1 MSDEELDAIGG
12 LKRGEVSPGGVR
24 RPENLDPS
32 GFSRTIP
39 SWGQMNNRVRADRE
53 LWDEMSESQ
62 KEGWRD
68 WLKREWEREREL
80 KEIWGDFALAP
91 PTPEM
96 EDELKRHENKWG
108 NSEGFVKSEDAW
120 SPPGRGWDPEKG
132 WIQGNPKFNVPGRGP
147 LQDAVEPFIDS
158 YGGPLGGPR
167 RAAFEGL
174 IKRVYFKITNPTWV
188 ANNPTVPPMTDVPG
202 LNIGDKGQGWEVAEA
217 APPGSPPLFDPQT
230 DQYHHGNYLRI
241 SLRIPTYRN

>member
-1 MSDEELDAIGG
+1 
-12 LKRGEVSPGGVR
+12 
-24 RPENLDPS
+24 
-32 GFSRTIP
+32 
-39 SWGQMNNRVRADRE
+39 
-53 LWDEMSESQ
+53 
-62 KEGWRD
+62 
-68 WLKREWEREREL
+68 
-80 KEIWGDFALAP
+80 
-91 PTPEM
+91 
-96 EDELKRHENKWG
+96 
-108 NSEGFVKSEDAW
+108 
-120 SPPGRGWDPEKG
+120 
-132 WIQGNPKFNVPGRGP
+132 IQGNPKFNVPGRGP

-230 DQYHHGNYLRI
+230 EPISPWQLPENIPEDTNLQELMYGHGT
-241 SLRIPTYRN
+241 STTTTTP